1 MSLLFDFDGDAVRA
15 ADARDFGEARF
26 GRAVGFEDFDGDLRF
41 AGIAAVGGQTEP
53 RRFRARRLFEG
64 CGPCFRCRERNG
76 FRSGLISVKDLLQ

>member
-15 ADARDFGEARF
+15 ADDRDFGEARF
-26 GRAVGFEDFDGDLRF
+26 GRAVGFEEFDGDLRF

-64 CGPCFRCRERNG
+64 CSPCFRCRERNG

>member
-15 ADARDFGEARF
+15 ADDRDFGEARF

-41 AGIAAVGGQTEP
+41 AGTAAVGGQTEP
-53 RRFRARRLFEG
+53 RRFGARRLFEG
-64 CGPCFRCRERNG
+64 CSPCFPCRERNG